1 MIHTYWSCG
10 GYILEDGTH
19 TQPEQFIK
27 TKLNFLRNLGPL
39 KKKNIPKYFLRKIK
53 YGGKI
58 SALLGSRPLRL
69 GANSPIDFCIVSQLS
84 KSLYLKF

>member
-39 KKKNIPKYFLRKIK
+39 KKKTSQNIFYAKLNTEGKSQHFLDR
-53 YGGKI
+53 G
-58 SALLGSRPLRL
+58 P
-69 GANSPIDFCIVSQLS
+69 
-84 KSLYLKF
+84 